1 MGFLIGDQRFQII
14 WSNTLGKWDINIKTR
29 ILNGIIEWDIPVQ
42 GVDSLPKEVEVV
54 T

>member
-1 MGFLIGDQRFQII
+1 MGNQRFKIT
-14 WSNTLGKWDINIKTR
+14 WGNTLGKWGINIKTR
-29 ILNGIIEWDIPVQ
+29 ILNGIMEWDVPVP